1 PVKLETQT
9 LSRVTPVP
17 QPIPSTPMP
26 RKPVIGGESGVPL
39 ELNLIK
45 PPPRFLRTPD
55 CEPAIQFTPLHI
67 LPSASKTMLP
77 LEYNP
82 PPPNQS
88 ERVKSGG
95 EYIKY
100 GTNGALRGLPS
111 FGSGYA

>member
-1 PVKLETQT
+1 FLLEREISFCADRATLKVKHCD
-9 LSRVTPVP
+9 
-17 QPIPSTPMP
+17 
-26 RKPVIGGESGVPL
+26 VPL

-55 CEPAIQFTPLHI
+55 CEPAIQFTPLHM

-77 LEYNP
+77 LEYDP
-82 PPPNQS
+82 PPPNQT